1 MNLFATIAPY
11 KTVCFGGMC
20 KNAGKTT
27 ALKALLE
34 QDTGAYGPLGLTSI
48 GRDGEG
54 EDVVTGTQKPQLY
67 IRQGTLF
74 ATAEGLLPF
83 CDVSM
88 EVLEQTGFFTP
99 LGEVLL
105 LRALSAGY
113 VQIAGPSMASQLAS
127 LNERFF
133 AHGAGKVLLDGALF
147 RKSLCAPEVSQGVI
161 LSTGASYSPSM
172 EKTLQDT
179 VFAVKLLTLPQSLF
193 FTEGVQQR
201 QVLLKEGT
209 APVPFEDWEE
219 VKGATALLLMGAV
232 TDRRVEKLLNRRE
245 KAPLEL
251 CGEDGTKLFVS
262 PLTVQKLERVGVQ
275 LRVLRKNTL
284 AVVTVNPFSAGGTP
298 YDREIFYQHMAELLP
313 VPVMDVEK
321 QI

>member
-1 MNLFATIAPY
+1 MNLFTTIAPY
-11 KTVCFGGMC
+11 KTVCLGGMC

-34 QDTGAYGPLGLTSI
+34 QDTGSYGPLGLTSI

-54 EDVVTGTQKPQLY
+54 EDVVTGTKKPQLY

-88 EVLEQTGFFTP
+88 EVLEQTGFHTP

-113 VQIAGPSMASQLAS
+113 VQIAGPSMASQLVS
-127 LNERFF
+127 LNQMFF

-172 EKTLQDT
+172 EKTMLDT
-179 VFAVKLLTLPQSLF
+179 AFAVKLLTLPQSLF
-193 FTEGVQQR
+193 FRSGVQWR
-201 QVLLKEGT
+201 QAFVKEGA
-209 APVPFEDWEE
+209 APVPFENWEE
-219 VKGATALLLMGAV
+219 ARDASALLLMGAV
-232 TDRRVEKLLNRRE
+232 TDRRIEKLLNRRE
-245 KAPLEL
+245 KSPLEL
-251 CGEDGTKLFVS
+251 CCEDGTKLFVS
-262 PLTVQKLERVGVQ
+262 PLMVQKLERAGVQ

-284 AVVTVNPFSAGGTP
+284 VAVTVNPFSAGGTP
-298 YDREIFYQHMAELLP
+298 YDREFFYERMATLVP
-313 VPVMDVEK
+313 VPVIDVEK